1 MIYRWVYLWHV
12 EKLCFTS
19 DFKSRHYYHKL
30 LKLNLYIK
38 WQFTF
43 QDPFGEERGTF
54 QYRNILTR
62 LQALHA
68 KLSAKCNNIRALGD
82 KTTSDE
88 CSSDDSDLDQPG
100 EQPGLES
107 SWWWK
112 LSISLCAFVVS
123 LGTDVVDHRTNCQRG
138 ERVPCCKVL
147 IFVNGTVVVASL
159 F

>member
-1 MIYRWVYLWHV
+1 METAQTHCHVLSRYYRNAIRYLICH
-12 EKLCFTS
+12 
-19 DFKSRHYYHKL
+19 
-30 LKLNLYIK
+30 NIK

-88 CSSDDSDLDQPG
+88 CSSDDSELDQPG

-107 SWWWK
+107 S
-112 LSISLCAFVVS
+112 
-123 LGTDVVDHRTNCQRG
+123 
-138 ERVPCCKVL
+138 
-147 IFVNGTVVVASL
+147 
-159 F
+159 